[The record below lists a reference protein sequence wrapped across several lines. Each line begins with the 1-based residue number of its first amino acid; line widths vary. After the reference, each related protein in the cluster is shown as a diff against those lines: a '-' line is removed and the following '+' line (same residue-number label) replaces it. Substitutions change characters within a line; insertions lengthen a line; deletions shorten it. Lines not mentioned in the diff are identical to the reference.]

1 MIFQVPVLQEKL
13 YIGLEH
19 APPNFDVKNKI
30 FGPMVSGY
38 IHCMYLINHL
48 CYNIPMF
55 TCMEF
60 NDHFV
65 ILPSLFFYIVIV
77 SFL

>member
-1 MIFQVPVLQEKL
+1 MTHVIFNHYRMTKINTVVVNFQVPVLQEKL

-38 IHCMYLINHL
+38 IHCMYMYLSIN
-48 CYNIPMF
+48 
-55 TCMEF
+55 
-60 NDHFV
+60 
-65 ILPSLFFYIVIV
+65 
-77 SFL
+77 

>member
-1 MIFQVPVLQEKL
+1 MTHVIFNHYRMTKINTVVVNFQVPVLQEKL

-38 IHCMYLINHL
+38 IHCMYMYLLIN
-48 CYNIPMF
+48 
-55 TCMEF
+55 
-60 NDHFV
+60 
-65 ILPSLFFYIVIV
+65 
-77 SFL
+77 